1 MYVLRAAVAVLFLS
15 MFFTVPGVRAEE
27 AASMAALPP
36 EWREEEQQATIFAQ
50 DWIAD
55 LDAENFAAA
64 AKRVLSLGK
73 EPDPSSPKTLR
84 ALRAEMGEY
93 SERVLMEKVVYAAA
107 TDNSECKARVSYS
120 TKAAKKNVVEVV
132 EVLLVK
138 GQKPAVLDYRLEPY
152 QKADIGIEIN

>member
-1 MYVLRAAVAVLFLS
+1 MHVLRMTFTVLLLN
-15 MFFTVPGVRAEE
+15 MFFVVPAVWAEE
-27 AASMAALPP
+27 AATMSALPP
-36 EWREEEQQATIFAQ
+36 EWQAEKEQATIFAQ

-55 LDAENFAAA
+55 LDAEDFAAA

-73 EPDPSSPKTLR
+73 EPEPSKPKTLR

-93 SERVLMEKVVYAAA
+93 SERVLMGAVVYAAA

-138 GQKPAVLDYRLEPY
+138 GQAPAVLDYRLEPY
-152 QKADIGIEIN
+152 RKADIGIEIN

>member
-1 MYVLRAAVAVLFLS
+1 MHVFRISVTVLLLNMCFAAPAVW
-15 MFFTVPGVRAEE
+15 AEE
-27 AASMAALPP
+27 ATSMPALPP
-36 EWREEEQQATIFAQ
+36 EWREEAQQATIFAQ

-55 LDAENFAAA
+55 LDAENFSVA

-73 EPDPSSPKTLR
+73 EPDPSKSKTLR

-93 SERVLMEKVVYAAA
+93 SERVLMGANVYAAA

-138 GQKPAVLDYRLEPY
+138 DQEPAVLDYRLEPY
-152 QKADIGIEIN
+152 AKADIGIVIE

>member
-1 MYVLRAAVAVLFLS
+1 MTVTVLLLN
-15 MFFTVPGVRAEE
+15 MFFAAPGIRAE
-27 AASMAALPP
+27 ATTTMSALPP
-36 EWREEEQQATIFAQ
+36 EWREEAQQATIFAQ

-55 LDAENFAAA
+55 LDGENFAAA

-73 EPDPSSPKTLR
+73 EPDPSKPKTLR

-93 SERVLMEKVVYAAA
+93 SERVLMGAVVYAAA

-138 GQKPAVLDYRLEPY
+138 GQEPAVLDYRLEPY
-152 QKADIGIEIN
+152 TKADIGIVIE